1 MKKKI
6 ITVRVTEIDVEEFE
20 GSLSTINI
28 RIQRMF
34 DEYGPT
40 AHIHFENYQYPYDQN
55 QYSRYYVTIDRE
67 ENDAEF
73 AERTAR
79 EEQVAEQ
86 RISRERAE
94 YERLRK
100 QFENE

>member
-1 MKKKI
+1 MAKKI
-6 ITVRVTEIDVEEFE
+6 ITVRLADIDIEEFE
-20 GSLSTINI
+20 GSLSTVNT
-28 RIQRMF
+28 RLQRMI

-40 AHIHFENYQYPYDQN
+40 ARVHFENFQYPYDAN

-73 AERTAR
+73 AERMAR

-100 QFENE
+100 QFEK